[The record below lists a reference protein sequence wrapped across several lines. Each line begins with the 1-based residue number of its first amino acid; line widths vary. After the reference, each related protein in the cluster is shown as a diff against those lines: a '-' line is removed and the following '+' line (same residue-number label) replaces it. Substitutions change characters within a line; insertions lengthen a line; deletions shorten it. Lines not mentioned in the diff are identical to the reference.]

1 MRFLLLLV
9 LTLASLRG
17 ETLNLGPAA
26 GNRIALEV
34 EKTGLMRGKKHIF
47 RYEKFQGRLQY
58 DGANSKVEFSI
69 EAASAVCED
78 NWVNE
83 KDRRKIL
90 EEALKLTGAEKT
102 PRIEFRSTSVRAAG
116 AGEFEVEGSLTI
128 RGLARPVKIAVR
140 EKAGR
145 LFEGTARFP
154 MSAWGI
160 KPPSAALGAVG
171 TKDEMVL
178 SFVLAAR

>member
-1 MRFLLLLV
+1 MRFLLGLV
-9 LTLASLRG
+9 LALASLRG
-17 ETLNLGPAA
+17 ETLKLGPAA

-34 EKTGLMRGKKHIF
+34 EKTGLMRGKKHVF
-47 RYEKFQGRLQY
+47 RYEKFQGQLVY
-58 DGANSKVEFSI
+58 DGVNSKVEFSI

-90 EEALKLTGAEKT
+90 DEALKLTAAEKT
-102 PRIEFRSTSVRAAG
+102 PRIEFRSTGVRSAA

-128 RGLARPVKIAVR
+128 RSLARPVKIAVR

-178 SFVLAAR
+178 SFVLTAR